1 MELTD
6 PQWDAIS
13 PFFNLERKRKLNLR
27 QVMNALLYVVRT
39 GCQWRNL
46 PPQWPNWQAVYYYFD
61 KWKNNGLFEKINRI
75 VNQLDRKQEGRE
87 EYPSIF
93 SIDSQS
99 VKLSPRIF
107 EDRGIDA
114 NKKVNGRKRQLL
126 VDSGGRLWAAHA
138 HAGNIGDGPAALLL
152 IPHILYYSDRL
163 EKIYG
168 DQAYNGVF
176 AEKVNEFG
184 FDFEKASRPESAKG
198 FVPVA
203 KRWVVERSIS
213 WTNYFRRLVK
223 DYEYTTSSSVAW
235 LYLANTQLML
245 QRIGTSNQ
253 T

>member
-114 NKKVNGRKRQLL
+114 NKKVNGRKRQL
-126 VDSGGRLWAAHA
+126 
-138 HAGNIGDGPAALLL
+138 
-152 IPHILYYSDRL
+152 
-163 EKIYG
+163 K
-168 DQAYNGVF
+168 
-176 AEKVNEFG
+176 K
-184 FDFEKASRPESAKG
+184 SARM
-198 FVPVA
+198 
-203 KRWVVERSIS
+203 KRR
-213 WTNYFRRLVK
+213 
-223 DYEYTTSSSVAW
+223 
-235 LYLANTQLML
+235 
-245 QRIGTSNQ
+245 
-253 T
+253 